1 MIDWNTIGFDRI
13 WPLWLCYLV
22 FIVLAVLWY
31 FRKRARFPD
40 IMLITRTIPVK
51 GYLDRIP
58 TILAVIIML
67 LMVVVLMGPS
77 VMRTSIVDQRARDF
91 LVIFDTSRS
100 MRHDTTVRREDL
112 QLNFERRV
120 GTFST
125 AVDDPGSL
133 PYLARYELARESLLS
148 FLAQRKAQDRVGMI
162 YFNDD
167 AFTMSAPTANI
178 DFVIEQLASMDEYVN
193 WGTDM
198 ALAMETG
205 LNLLDRYPQQN
216 KKAVILL
223 TDAEAAYTKDVEDQ
237 LTRFANMGVS
247 FYLLW
252 ITTDENDMSN
262 EEVAQFLNYART
274 VGTVVTIEDLD
285 TQNLQNAMLD
295 ISRLEAYSYKETR
308 RERIDLSAP
317 FLKSVQILLIIWF
330 FLVATFFHP
339 STGRNIYSGGQT

>member
-1 MIDWNTIGFDRI
+1 MCF
-13 WPLWLCYLV
+13 LV
-22 FIVLAVLWY
+22 FIALTALWY
-31 FRKRARFPD
+31 LRKRAHFPD
-40 IMLITRTIPVK
+40 IMLITSTIPAK
-51 GYLDRIP
+51 GYIDRVP

-67 LMVVVLMGPS
+67 LMMVVLMGPS

-112 QLNFERRV
+112 QLNFERRI

-125 AVDDPGSL
+125 AVDDPGAL

-148 FLAQRKAQDRVGMI
+148 FLSQRKAQDRVGMI
-162 YFNDD
+162 YFNDN

-178 DFVIEQLASMDEYVN
+178 DFVIEQLVSMDEYVN

-223 TDAEAAYTKDVEDQ
+223 TDAEAAYTKDVEEQ
-237 LTRFANMGVS
+237 LTRLASMEVS

-262 EEVAQFLNYART
+262 EEVAKFLNFART
-274 VGTVVTIEDLD
+274 VGSVVTIEDLD
-285 TQNLQNAMLD
+285 TQNLQNAMRD
-295 ISRLEAYSYKETR
+295 ISRLEAYSYKETA
-308 RERIDLSAP
+308 RERIDLSGP
-317 FLKSVQILLIIWF
+317 FLRSVQLLLVLWL
-330 FLVATFFHP
+330 FLIATFFHP
-339 STGRNIYSGGQT
+339 STGRNIYNGGQT

>member
-1 MIDWNTIGFDRI
+1 MIDWNTISFDRI
-13 WPLWLCYLV
+13 WPLWLCCLV
-22 FIVLAVLWY
+22 FICLAALWY
-31 FRKRARFPD
+31 LRKRALFPD
-40 IMLITRTIPVK
+40 IMLITETVPAR
-51 GYLDRIP
+51 GYIDRIP

-125 AVDDPGSL
+125 AVDDPESL

-148 FLAQRKAQDRVGMI
+148 FLAQRIAQDRVGMI
-162 YFNDD
+162 YFNDN

-237 LTRFANMGVS
+237 LTRLASMG
-247 FYLLW
+247 
-252 ITTDENDMSN
+252 
-262 EEVAQFLNYART
+262 AAR
-274 VGTVVTIEDLD
+274 
-285 TQNLQNAMLD
+285 
-295 ISRLEAYSYKETR
+295 K
-308 RERIDLSAP
+308 RER
-317 FLKSVQILLIIWF
+317 
-330 FLVATFFHP
+330 
-339 STGRNIYSGGQT
+339 

>member
-1 MIDWNTIGFDRI
+1 MIDWGTINFDRI
-13 WPLWLCYLV
+13 WPLWLCCLV
-22 FIVLAVLWY
+22 FIVLAALWY
-31 FRKRARFPD
+31 FHKRARFPD
-40 IMLITRTIPVK
+40 IMLITNTVPAR
-51 GYLDRIP
+51 GYFDRIP

-67 LMVVVLMGPS
+67 LIVVVLMGPS

-91 LVIFDTSRS
+91 LVVFDTSRS

-125 AVDDPGSL
+125 AVDNPESL

-148 FLAQRKAQDRVGMI
+148 FLAQRIAQDRVGMI
-162 YFNDD
+162 YFNDN

-205 LNLLDRYPQQN
+205 LNLLGRYPQQN

-237 LTRFANMGVS
+237 LTRIASMGVS

-262 EEVAQFLNYART
+262 EEVAQFLNFART

-285 TQNLQNAMLD
+285 TQNLQNAMRD
-295 ISRLEAYSYKETR
+295 ISRLEGYSYKETR
-308 RERIDLSAP
+308 RERIDLSEP
-317 FLKSVQILLIIWF
+317 FLRSMQILLLIWL